1 MNSRNTDIALLLIRL
16 SFGAAMLYGHGLGKF
31 NRLFSGEEISFFDP
45 FGIGPAAS
53 LALVVF
59 AEFLCSILVALGLFT
74 RLAVIPLIITMV
86 VAVFVRHA
94 GDSFGQ
100 IEKGLMYLFVFVAL
114 SFSGA
119 GAYSIDALI
128 KKRR

>member
-1 MNSRNTDIALLLIRL
+1 MNAKNTDIALLLLRL
-16 SFGAAMLYGHGLGKF
+16 SFGGAMLYGHGLGKL

-74 RLAVIPLIITMV
+74 RLAVIPLIITMI
-86 VAVFVRHA
+86 VAVFVANA
-94 GDSFGQ
+94 GEPFGK
-100 IEKGLMYLFVFVAL
+100 IEKGLLFLMTFVAL
-114 SFSGA
+114 LFSGA

-128 KKRR
+128 KNRR

>member
-1 MNSRNTDIALLLIRL
+1 MYSRNVDVALLLLRL
-16 SFGAAMLYGHGLGKF
+16 SFGAAMAYGHGWGKL
-31 NRLFSGEEISFFDP
+31 NRLFSGEEITFFDP
-45 FGIGPAAS
+45 FGIGPVAS
-53 LALVVF
+53 LGLVVF
-59 AEFLCSILVALGLFT
+59 AEFLCSILIGLGLLT

-100 IEKGLMYLFVFVAL
+100 IEKGLMYLFVYIAL
-114 SFSGA
+114 LFTGA

-128 KKRR
+128 KKKR